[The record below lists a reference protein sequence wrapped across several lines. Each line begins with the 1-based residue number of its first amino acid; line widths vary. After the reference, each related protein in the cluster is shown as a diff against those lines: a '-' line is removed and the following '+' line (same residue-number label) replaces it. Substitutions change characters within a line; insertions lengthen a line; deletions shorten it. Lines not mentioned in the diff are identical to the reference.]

1 MRWRLAN
8 HFNNRYLDSS
18 SRYING
24 IQYKTLILSR
34 YVLKQ
39 LIATTA
45 GVAVVLLL
53 IIMSSRFSIYLA
65 DAAAGKLAAEILFP
79 VMAYRFPGFL
89 ELILP
94 LSFFIALLMV
104 YGRLYTDNEMAVLNA
119 CGISP
124 HRMYSLAFITACGVA
139 VIVGSITLFISPWG
153 AQHVER
159 LFQQQSEQS
168 LDSLTPGQFHQQKD
182 QGLVIYIEPQEEGA
196 NGFGDIFI
204 TSTGDQPKPTRLSR
218 AQSVIA
224 KTAARATSTD
234 TPPPPAQVSTV
245 ITAKSGNFF
254 IDEETNTRYLTM
266 NNGFQLQGVSG
277 QLDYRV
283 TEFDKLNH
291 KFSEASSAF
300 VSSKRDS
307 VSTKQLLQSQS
318 LEDIALLQWRFSLL
332 LIAPII
338 SLIAFPLSKINPRQG
353 RFARI
358 LPAIILYLS
367 YIVLLSSARSAI
379 EKGDLNPYPGI
390 GLVHLLYLG
399 IGLALY
405 FNPAIKLLARRPN
418 PRPAS
423 DLQSVKD

>member
-1 MRWRLAN
+1 M
-8 HFNNRYLDSS
+8 
-18 SRYING
+18 
-24 IQYKTLILSR
+24 
-34 YVLKQ
+34 
-39 LIATTA
+39 
-45 GVAVVLLL
+45 VLLL

-119 CGISP
+119 CGVSP

-168 LDSLTPGQFHQQKD
+168 LDSLTPGQFHQQKN
-182 QGLVIYIEPQEEGA
+182 QGLVIYIEPQREGKGEGEGE

-204 TSTGDQPKPTRLSR
+204 SSTGDQPKPTALSR
-218 AQSVIA
+218 AQSVIK
-224 KTAARATSTD
+224 KTTARATSTD
-234 TPPPPAQVSTV
+234 NPPPAQVSTV

-254 IDEETNTRYLTM
+254 IDKETNTRYLTM

-283 TEFDKLNH
+283 TGFDKLNH

-367 YIVLLSSARSAI
+367 YVVLLSSARSAI

-405 FNPAIKLLARRPN
+405 FNPTIKLLARRPK

-423 DLQSVKD
+423 DLQSAKD